1 VKSEV
6 AATKPAI
13 LAALHKHD
21 ADSAE
26 LHTRRHILEAAGY
39 DTEGSGLRRPI
50 AANATTIA

>member
-1 VKSEV
+1 V

-21 ADSAE
+21 TDSAE

-39 DTEGSGLRRPI
+39 DTEGSGLTVGQLPPMPQP
-50 AANATTIA
+50 AHEPA